1 MTISYD
7 FFLSAVLEVRVVPL
21 EPTQRTLP
29 REGVVMPDVS
39 TALFCG
45 IIPNTTDYVSTWI
58 TPDGGRF
65 SSFGTSSTA
74 IGQDVKYRIVN
85 GNFGERYPQGS
96 IFTINRLSY
105 LDSGNYTCS
114 IEFNSNVSD
123 VHTGNFE
130 LTLLGKTSMLINND
144 IP

>member
-21 EPTQRTLP
+21 EPTQITLP

-39 TALFCG
+39 TALLCG
-45 IIPNTTDYVSTWI
+45 IVSNTTDYVSTWI
-58 TPDGGRF
+58 TPNGDRI
-65 SSFGTSSTA
+65 SSPGTSSSTA
-74 IGQDVKYRIVN
+74 VGQDGKYGILSTK
-85 GNFGERYPQGS
+85 FGEGFPQES

-114 IEFNSNVSD
+114 IEFKSD
-123 VHTGNFE
+123 MSVHTGSFE
-130 LTLLGKTSMLINND
+130 LTLLGKISMLI